1 MSTIG
6 TVHLVPTDEI
16 DLDLITTFGR
26 LLEASAVL
34 QRDLGRE
41 LTAACD
47 IQHTWLEVMLRI
59 SRSPQGQIP
68 MSTLAGQ
75 LTLTTGGV
83 TRLLDRMISAGYVE
97 RVPCPSDRRIT
108 YAALTPA
115 GQDKLREAS
124 VVHTRQ
130 LREVF
135 EGFGAGELQQL
146 DALLDRLRRRA
157 G

>member
-1 MSTIG
+1 MA
-6 TVHLVPTDEI
+6 PDDI

-26 LLEASAVL
+26 LLEAGAAL

-41 LTAACD
+41 LTAACG
-47 IQHTWLEVMLRI
+47 IQQTWLEVMLRI
-59 SRSPQGQIP
+59 SRSPEGRIP

-83 TRLLDRMISAGYVE
+83 TRLLDRMVDAGYVE
-97 RVPCPSDRRIT
+97 RVPCPTDRRIT
-108 YAALTPA
+108 YAALTPT
-115 GQDKLREAS
+115 GQDKLRQAS

-130 LREVF
+130 LRDVF
-135 EGFGAGELQQL
+135 DEFETEELQQL
-146 DALLDRLRRRA
+146 DTLLDRLRRRA